1 PDAPDLPWKASTRL
15 SWERLP
21 FDNISAVASFVA
33 ARHDTAVAGPAT
45 PLLERR
51 LSGTGHLPIGNTT
64 NPDDPE
70 RVRQSATDSAY
81 PIPNDPGTVNA
92 RYGVATQNIFGVW
105 SPWVTHPFTSTQPDP
120 DL

>member
-1 PDAPDLPWKASTRL
+1 VSDWDYMVTGLWARGLDGHSEPREYAALIPRPRKVLPPPAPGDLALDFLAHHQPDAPDLPWKASTRL

-51 LSGTGHLPIGNTT
+51 LSGTGH
-64 NPDDPE
+64 
-70 RVRQSATDSAY
+70 
-81 PIPNDPGTVNA
+81 
-92 RYGVATQNIFGVW
+92 
-105 SPWVTHPFTSTQPDP
+105 
-120 DL
+120 